1 MWGASVGGVEE
12 WVWGKCRKML
22 GEVWGSVLGSEGRC
36 GKVCW
41 GVGTVRG
48 DVGGCGKVY

>member
-1 MWGASVGGVEE
+1 M
-12 WVWGKCRKML
+12 R
-22 GEVWGSVLGSEGRC
+22 GSVLGCWGKCEEVCWGVGEGAEKCWGRC

-48 DVGGCGKVY
+48 DVRRGVKKCVGV